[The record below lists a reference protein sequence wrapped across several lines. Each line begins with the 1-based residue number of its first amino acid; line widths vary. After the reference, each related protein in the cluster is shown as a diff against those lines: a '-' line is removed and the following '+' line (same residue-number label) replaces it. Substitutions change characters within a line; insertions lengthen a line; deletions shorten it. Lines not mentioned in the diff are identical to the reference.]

1 MEFDL
6 LLTNCDVLNVEMTPD
21 GPEIRFLPGMDIAV
35 RGPHITAIE
44 PTGALAPGPATQVIR
59 ADHRLAIPGFINTHA
74 HVPMVLFR
82 GLAEDVT
89 IEAWFNDYIWPL
101 ESNLTPEDIYW
112 GALLGIAEMIEA
124 GITCVADHY
133 FAMDQVAQAV
143 AESGIR
149 ANLVWAVFGHQGPEM
164 LDQTCEFVA
173 RWQGQA
179 EGRITTWM
187 GPHAPYT
194 CPPDFLRLAA
204 QRAQELNVG
213 IHIHVAE
220 TSDQVRQSLDRY
232 GRTPIQILADTGV
245 LERPTILAHCLYP
258 QDEDYPLLQA
268 ADTGIA
274 HAPKTYMKLGMGTAP
289 LARFWDLGIP
299 VGLATDG
306 AVSSNTLDILE
317 QLRLMALT
325 QKDAARDPTV
335 MPVAQALA
343 IAFRGGAQVMHLAD
357 AIGELAPGKLADI
370 VLLRQDGVHVTP
382 RYNPAAN
389 LVYATR
395 AGDVDTVI
403 VHGRVL
409 LQDGQLRTID
419 KVLVRRE
426 VTRRLDR
433 LARRVPGR
441 RIATYPA

>member
-1 MEFDL
+1 MELDL
-6 LLTNCDVLNVEMTPD
+6 LIQNCDVLTVEVAPE
-21 GPEIRFLPGMDIAV
+21 GPRVRFRPGMDIGIQGSRIVAV
-35 RGPHITAIE
+35 E
-44 PTGALAPGPATQVIR
+44 PTGTLQPQPATQVVSGDR
-59 ADHRLAIPGFINTHA
+59 RLAIPGLINTHA

-101 ESNLTPEDIYW
+101 ESNLTPEDVYW

-124 GITCVADHY
+124 GVTCVADHY

-164 LDQTCEFVA
+164 LDRTCRFVEQ
-173 RWQGQA
+173 WQGQA
-179 EGRITTWM
+179 DGRITAWL

-204 QRAQELNVG
+204 KRAQELDVG

-220 TSDQVRQSLDRY
+220 TREQVELSLERH
-232 GRTPIQILADTGV
+232 GRTPVQILADTQV

-258 QDEDYPLLQA
+258 QEEDYPLLQA

-274 HAPKTYMKLGMGTAP
+274 HAPKTYLKLGMGTAP
-289 LARFWDLGIP
+289 LDRFWELDIP

-325 QKDAARDPTV
+325 QKDAARDPTA

-343 IAFRGGAQVMHLAD
+343 IAFRGAAQVVHQAD
-357 AIGELAPGKLADI
+357 ALGDLAPGKLADV

-382 RYNPAAN
+382 RHDPGAN
-389 LVYATR
+389 LVYSAR
-395 AGDVDTVI
+395 AADVDTVI
-403 VHGRVL
+403 VHGRIL
-409 LQDGQLRTID
+409 LQDGRLLTID
-419 KVLVRRE
+419 KARVQAE
-426 VTRRLDR
+426 VARR
-433 LARRVPGR
+433 LARLAQRVPQR